1 MLGLASLAVAFFER
15 DATLYRRAA
24 GTWALGVYA
33 AGAETTTAI
42 KAVVQAP
49 SQNDLRTAPEGERT
63 DGWVTIWSRTE
74 LRTTSEPDE
83 LGADEIETIGGNRY
97 RVIRVG
103 NRAEGGFW
111 RCIGR
116 KIDDRSR
123 TV

>member
-1 MLGLASLAVAFFER
+1 MLELASLAVAFLER
-15 DATLYRRAA
+15 DATLWRRAG
-24 GTWALGVYA
+24 GTWVLGVYTP
-33 AGAETTTAI
+33 GAETGTAI

-49 SQNDLRTAPEGERT
+49 SQADLRAAPEGERT

-74 LRTTSEPDE
+74 LRTTSEPDQ
-83 LGADEIETIGGNRY
+83 LGADEIETIGGARY
-97 RVIRVG
+97 RVIRVS

-116 KIDDRSR
+116 AIDDRGR